1 MAYWS
6 VIAFLVVKH
15 NVLSIITFAV
25 LLGDD
30 IEQKL
35 KVFKN
40 VVHILILIKILKHNP
55 NQT

>member
-1 MAYWS
+1 MVYWS
-6 VIAFLVVKH
+6 VMAFLVVKH
-15 NVLSIITFAV
+15 NVLSIITFTV

-55 NQT
+55 RQT